1 MVHNIGRFRP
11 ASAAIQRPSLAAHAA
26 TKGVSIV
33 PVMPADRAQGLCEAV
48 FRHLGFSEREVE
60 DCTRAIMFATLRGL
74 DSHGIVSILPGVSL
88 SVHRGQTEPNA
99 QIITLS
105 ESQVTA
111 SYKGN
116 RAAGPVIAAH
126 AMRAAIDRAKV
137 HGIGVVTTV
146 HCAHFGAASA
156 YAAMAL
162 PESMFG
168 LVMCNA
174 APAVA
179 PFGGASRLHGTN
191 PIAYAAPGKELPPI
205 VLDIATSM
213 VASGQLMKASRRGQT
228 IPLGWAVDE
237 HGKGTTDP
245 AAALKGALLPFG
257 GHKGYGIGILVDLL
271 TGALAGSTLGL
282 GVQQS
287 NPDPDVGGQAFFFLA
302 INPDFF
308 SSKATFAEK
317 VDQLTRDAKSA
328 KTAEGF
334 SEILLPGELEWREE
348 QRRTKDGIP
357 FYDGDWQ
364 ALQKNLEAAGLPTDL
379 VAKYAPDA

>member
-1 MVHNIGRFRP
+1 MPVLP
-11 ASAAIQRPSLAAHAA
+11 AERA
-26 TKGVSIV
+26 T
-33 PVMPADRAQGLCEAV
+33 ALCEAV
-48 FRHLGFSEREVE
+48 FTRLGLSESEVA

-74 DSHGIVSILPGVSL
+74 DSHGIVSILPGIAS
-88 SVHRGQTEPNA
+88 SVKRGQTQPHA
-99 QIITLS
+99 DIIALS
-105 ESQVTA
+105 EAAVTA

-116 RAAGPVIAAH
+116 SAAGPVIGSH
-126 AMRAAIDRAKV
+126 AMRAAIARAKQ
-137 HGIGVVTTV
+137 HGVGVVTAV
-146 HCAHFGAASA
+146 NCAHFGAASA

-179 PFGGASRLHGTN
+179 PFGGSRPLHGTN
-191 PIAYAAPGKELPPI
+191 PIAYAAPGTDMPI

-228 IPLGWAVDE
+228 IPLGWALDE
-237 HGKGTTDP
+237 SGAGTTDP

-271 TGALAGSTLGL
+271 TGALAGSSLGL

-302 INPDFF
+302 IDPRFF
-308 SSKATFAEK
+308 SSPEVYAER
-317 VDQLTRDAKSA
+317 VDQLISDARSIKP
-328 KTAEGF
+328 AEGF
-334 SEILLPGELEWREE
+334 AEVLLPGELEWREE
-348 QRRTKDGIP
+348 QKRKKEGIP
-357 FYDGDWQ
+357 LYDGDWA
-364 ALQKNLEAAGLPTDL
+364 ALLANL
-379 VAKYAPDA
+379 VAADLPRELVEQYAPDA

>member
-1 MVHNIGRFRP
+1 M
-11 ASAAIQRPSLAAHAA
+11 
-26 TKGVSIV
+26 

-48 FRHLGFSEREVE
+48 FRHLGLSEREVV

-74 DSHGIVSILPGVSL
+74 DSHGIVSILPGVSS
-88 SVHRGQTEPNA
+88 SVKRGQTQPHA
-99 QIITLS
+99 DIITLS
-105 ESQVTA
+105 ESPVTA

-116 RAAGPVIAAH
+116 RAAGPVIASH
-126 AMRAAIDRAKV
+126 AMRAAIERAKV

-162 PESMFG
+162 DEGMFG

-191 PIAYAAPGKELPPI
+191 PIAYAAPGKDEPPI

-228 IPLGWAVDE
+228 IPIGWAVDE
-237 HGKGTTDP
+237 DGKATTDP

-271 TGALAGSTLGL
+271 TGALTGSTLGL

-287 NPDPDVGGQAFFFLA
+287 NPDPEVGGQAFFFLA
-302 INPDFF
+302 INPEFF
-308 SSKATFAEK
+308 SSKETFAAQ
-317 VDQLTRDAKSA
+317 VDKLTRDTKSA

-334 SEILLPGELEWREE
+334 SEVLLPGELEWREE
-348 QRRTKDGIP
+348 QKRTQHGIP

-364 ALQKNLEAAGLPTDL
+364 ALRANLVGAGLPEAL
-379 VAKYAPDA
+379 VDQYEPAHTHD

>member
-1 MVHNIGRFRP
+1 
-11 ASAAIQRPSLAAHAA
+11 
-26 TKGVSIV
+26 
-33 PVMPADRAQGLCEAV
+33 MPADRAQGLCEAV
-48 FRHLGFSEREVE
+48 FQRLGLSEREVA

-74 DSHGIVSILPGVSL
+74 DSHGIVSILPGISA
-88 SVHRGQTEPNA
+88 SVKRGQTQPHAE
-99 QIITLS
+99 IITLS
-105 ESQVTA
+105 ESPITA
-111 SYKGN
+111 CYKGN
-116 RAAGPVIAAH
+116 RAAGPVIASH
-126 AMRAAIDRAKV
+126 AMRAALDRARE

-191 PIAYAAPGKELPPI
+191 PIAYAAPGKDEPPI

-213 VASGQLMKASRRGQT
+213 VASGQLAKAARRGQT

-237 HGKGTTDP
+237 DGKPTTDP
-245 AAALKGALLPFG
+245 SAALKGALLPFG

-271 TGALAGSTLGL
+271 TGALSGSTLGL

-287 NPDPDVGGQAFFFLA
+287 NPDPEVGGQAFFFLA
-302 INPDFF
+302 INPEFF
-308 SSKATFAEK
+308 SSKETFAAQ
-317 VDQLTRDAKSA
+317 VDKLTRDTKSA
-328 KTAEGF
+328 KVGEGF
-334 SEILLPGELEWREE
+334 SEVLMPGELEWREE
-348 QRRTKDGIP
+348 QRRIKDGIP

-364 ALQKNLEAAGLPTDL
+364 ALLANLEAAGLPRDL
-379 VAKYAPDA
+379 VEQYAPDA

>member
-1 MVHNIGRFRP
+1 
-11 ASAAIQRPSLAAHAA
+11 
-26 TKGVSIV
+26 
-33 PVMPADRAQGLCEAV
+33 MPADRAQGLCEAV
-48 FRHLGFSEREVE
+48 FQRLGLSEREVA

-74 DSHGIVSILPGVSL
+74 DSHGIVSILPGISA
-88 SVHRGQTEPNA
+88 SVKRGQTQPHAE
-99 QIITLS
+99 IITLN
-105 ESQVTA
+105 ESPITA
-111 SYKGN
+111 CYKGN
-116 RAAGPVIAAH
+116 RAAGPVIASH
-126 AMRAAIDRAKV
+126 AMRAALDRARE

-191 PIAYAAPGKELPPI
+191 PIAYAAPGKDEPPI

-213 VASGQLMKASRRGQT
+213 VASGQLAKAARRGQT

-237 HGKGTTDP
+237 DGKPTTDP
-245 AAALKGALLPFG
+245 SAALKGALLPFG

-271 TGALAGSTLGL
+271 TGALSGSTLGL

-287 NPDPDVGGQAFFFLA
+287 NPDPEVGGQAFFFLA
-302 INPDFF
+302 INPEFF
-308 SSKATFAEK
+308 SSKETFAAQ
-317 VDQLTRDAKSA
+317 VDKLTRDTKSA
-328 KTAEGF
+328 KVGEGF
-334 SEILLPGELEWREE
+334 SEVLMPGELEWREE
-348 QRRTKDGIP
+348 QRRIKDGIP

-364 ALQKNLEAAGLPTDL
+364 ALLANLEAAGLPRDL
-379 VAKYAPDA
+379 VEQYAPDA